1 MTSEKLKIMCIG
13 CKMKAYS
20 CGDLQGTCLHLRSQT
35 LRLDDDKNLLSNFFF
50 LECINIFC
58 DVLISDMKYEG

>member
-50 LECINIFC
+50 G
-58 DVLISDMKYEG
+58 VHKYFL